1 MNLRQIEVF
10 QAVLQTGSMS
20 AAGRLLCITPS
31 AVSKAIAHTE
41 LQLGYRLFDRTPAG
55 LTPTPEAQVLAVE
68 SGNIHRQLD
77 ALQRTARN
85 LATTEQGEVR
95 LAAIPS
101 ISHEFLPTLLFQHAQ
116 QHPQVGVE
124 VRTIHQDQMTQALLT
139 RGVDFGLGFFEHP
152 HPQIHSELLVSGR
165 LSMAVARAVWERAPR
180 AASMAA
186 RLAQVPAIRLVGEDP
201 MRRSIDDTAL
211 RLGSPGGPGIQ
222 VQTSRLALEL
232 VRLGMGWTVV
242 DFLTATRLDPAQVV
256 AVELSDL
263 PPMSLYSYHADA
275 HPPGLHATRMLAML
289 PGLLHAALLPTQMK
303 NPPPQLRGRAF

>member
-1 MNLRQIEVF
+1 MNLRQLEVF

-31 AVSKAIAHTE
+31 AVSKAVAHTE
-41 LQLGYRLFDRTPAG
+41 LQLGYRLFNRTPAG

-68 SGNIHRQLD
+68 SGSIHRQLD

-85 LATTEQGEVR
+85 LATTELGDVR

-101 ISHEFLPTLLFQHAQ
+101 ITHEFLPTLLHRHAQ
-116 QHPQVGVE
+116 KHPQVGVE

-139 RGVDFGLGFFEHP
+139 RSVDFGLGFFEHP
-152 HPQIHSELLVSGR
+152 HPQVHSELLVSGR
-165 LSMAVARAVWERAPR
+165 LSLAVARTVWDRAPR

-186 RLAQVPAIRLVGEDP
+186 RLAQVPVIRLVGDDP
-201 MRRSIDDTAL
+201 MRQSIDHTAD
-211 RLGSPGGPGIQ
+211 RLGTPGGPGGPGIQ

-242 DFLTATRLDPAQVV
+242 DFLTAIRLDPAHMV
-256 AVELSDL
+256 AVELPEL
-263 PPMSLYSYHADA
+263 PPMSLYSYHASH

-289 PGLLHAALLPTQMK
+289 PALLHEALSPRPRK
-303 NPPPQLRGRAF
+303 